1 MFSSL
6 PQLSDKD
13 MSLLEE
19 RIKRAAKNRPVIK
32 KPPPEPEVPTV
43 RGGGAAAG
51 RPNRVT
57 PKAAQPAPQLLR
69 ERGNPKAGEQQ
80 ASALKRW
87 VLRQIRGCGK
97 TYWNEP
103 SSGLSRIVHFGFN
116 WMIILELIFSI
127 LFIMILL

>member
-1 MFSSL
+1 MFLSS

-69 ERGNPKAGEQQ
+69 ERGAPRAGEQQ

-87 VLRQIRGCGK
+87 VLEQISGCGEGCW
-97 TYWNEP
+97 YRP
-103 SSGLSRIVHFGFN
+103 SLSLSRIVHFGFN
-116 WMIILELIFSI
+116 
-127 LFIMILL
+127 

>member
-1 MFSSL
+1 
-6 PQLSDKD
+6 

-32 KPPPEPEVPTV
+32 KPPPEPEIPTV
-43 RGGGAAAG
+43 RGGGGAVAG

-69 ERGNPKAGEQQ
+69 ERGTPRQGEPQ

-87 VLRQIRGCGK
+87 VMRQA
-97 TYWNEP
+97 
-103 SSGLSRIVHFGFN
+103 GLHRWV
-116 WMIILELIFSI
+116 
-127 LFIMILL
+127 